1 MKQKIKQFGNTI
13 TQKKS
18 DQIMVEVV
26 YLWFKLFFK
35 STFDILFISK
45 IEEGFID
52 VYKTLYMK
60 KCHFDHC
67 YKIVY
72 IIWISK

>member
-1 MKQKIKQFGNTI
+1 MKEKIKQFENTI

-26 YLWFKLFFK
+26 YLWFKLFLK

-60 KCHFDHC
+60 KCYFDHC